1 MEPIGYSLFTRR
13 QLETLRDRNFHRLPH
28 LRVRGE
34 KSALRFIQQVG
45 FCFTF
50 STFGYDLPCLW
61 VAVAGRRNPRW
72 PKHTHHNP
80 EILLTWNLKDTLPA
94 KRLVYY
100 GRLLKG
106 KPTLISLD
114 IFPAFVALIRGGR
127 RSGDYLVDYREGRLS
142 RTALRIM
149 DALMEESPQDT
160 PELRRRTGNEASE
173 RTREFE
179 RAMTELQRK
188 LWVVKVEEIYE
199 PFFSYRWDLLD
210 HWLPD
215 QIKAGETMS
224 SREAMFTTVAQY
236 VKTVLYSREGMIA
249 RLFDLPVAIV
259 EAALEELEGKGAV
272 VRGQR
277 IRGLPGTWILSRSV
291 IPTGAASRHCPPQRV
306 L

>member
-1 MEPIGYSLFTRR
+1 MEPVTRR
-13 QLETLRDRNFHRLPH
+13 HLEALRDRTFRRLPH

-61 VAVAGRRNPRW
+61 VAVSGRRSPRW
-72 PKHTHHNP
+72 PKHTHHDP
-80 EILLTWNLKDTLPA
+80 EILLTWDLKDTLPA

-106 KPTLISLD
+106 RPTLISLD
-114 IFPAFVALIRGGR
+114 LLPAFVALIRGGR

-160 PELRRRTGNEASE
+160 PGLRRRTGYEASE

-210 HWLPD
+210 NWLPD
-215 QIKAGETMS
+215 QVKAGGGMS
-224 SREAMFTTVAQY
+224 SHEAIFTIVTQY
-236 VKTVLYSREGMIA
+236 WKTVLYSQEGMIA
-249 RLFDLPVAIV
+249 RLLDLPVAAV
-259 EAALEELEGKGAV
+259 EAVLEDLEGKGAL
-272 VRGQR
+272 VRRQR
-277 IRGLPGTWILSRSV
+277 IRGLPGTWTLWRAV
-291 IPTGAASRHCPPQRV
+291 M
-306 L
+306 